1 MSAIIIKT
9 GDEIERMRDAGRCA
23 AEVLDLVRAHVAP
36 GISTW
41 DLDQLAKQTM
51 DKLGAKSAAF
61 GYGGPENPFPSH
73 ICISINEQVVHGIG
87 RKNVVLKEGD
97 VVSLD
102 VALSYKGFVGDNT
115 ATLGVGTLE
124 KPVENLLKVTEEALY
139 KGIEQ
144 AVEGNRVGDISWA
157 IQSHGEKHRLGV
169 VRELV
174 GHGVGRSMHEE
185 PQVPNV
191 GCAHKGPVL
200 KAGMTIAIEPMFT
213 LGLPVLRTLDDGW
226 TVVTRDGRYSAHF
239 EHTILITKD
248 LPEILTIVKK

>member
-1 MSAIIIKT
+1 MGTIVIKT
-9 GDEIERMRDAGRCA
+9 SDEIERMRDAGRCA
-23 AEVLDLVRAHVAP
+23 AEVLEIVKAQVAP
-36 GISTW
+36 GVSTL
-41 DLDQLAKQTM
+41 DLDQVAKQAM

-61 GYGGPENPFPSH
+61 GYGGPEKPFPSY
-73 ICISINEQVVHGIG
+73 ICISLNEQVVHGIG
-87 RKNVVLKEGD
+87 KKDVILKEGD

-115 ATLGVGTLE
+115 VTVGVGALE
-124 KPVENLLKVTEEALY
+124 RSVENLLKVTEEALY

-157 IQSHGEKHRLGV
+157 IQSYGEKHRLGV

-174 GHGVGRSMHEE
+174 GHGVGCSMHEE

-200 KAGMTIAIEPMFT
+200 KSGMTIAIEPMFT
-213 LGLPVLRTLDDGW
+213 LGLPVLRTLNDGW
-226 TVVTRDGRYSAHF
+226 TVVTRDGRCSAHF